1 MLNKYNL
8 LKKKLTIQRLSQ
20 FIEDFSLFI
29 KRSFIK
35 EQKAS
40 GLGSNLGRKTPL
52 SNIPLAG
59 LPMF

>member
-1 MLNKYNL
+1 M
-8 LKKKLTIQRLSQ
+8 TIQRLSQ